1 MKRLLTLPLV
11 ALMLT
16 LTAAFPVSAE
26 VYHHWSETP
35 AEVQAEHSPEVIQ
48 GYIDAY
54 WRAEW
59 VRIYWERIAA
69 FSAAY
74 EEAQRRAA
82 ELPPC
87 TGPGHSKC
95 SVQGIEV
102 CNGSSLPPCRVVW
115 RESRFDPN
123 AANPSS
129 SARQLYQFLRGTWNW
144 ICPEFPHGRA
154 TVAQQAE
161 CARRLWN
168 NGVNA
173 NGKGPKHWSLTL

>member
-1 MKRLLTLPLV
+1 MKRLLSLPLV

-48 GYIDAY
+48 GWIDAY
-54 WRAEW
+54 WRGEW

-102 CNGSSLPPCRVVW
+102 CNGRDLPPCYVVQ
-115 RESRFDPN
+115 RESNFNPTARNPHSTAGGLFQFLVGTFRSVCPEHGHYGN
-123 AANPSS
+123 AANAPVSV
-129 SARQLYQFLRGTWNW
+129 Q
-144 ICPEFPHGRA
+144 
-154 TVAQQAE
+154 VE
-161 CARRLWN
+161 CARRLWA
-168 NGVNA
+168 GGRGA
-173 NGKGPKHWSLTL
+173 GHWRQTM